1 MPASPIKRFM
11 LKVVLW
17 LPVCFAGWYYMKGV
31 IGVPTFFLVDWI
43 MAATLPEFIKDI
55 EFQGHLLNV
64 VLQFT
69 PPALPGVEAPPG
81 QIAELVFS
89 VNSLMYGYS
98 IPLYTALILATPD
111 EERAKWIHWSIGFVV
126 LVLAQTWG
134 VSFDIL
140 QTLLFKLDASLSSQL
155 GFSRLQRELAA
166 LGYQFGYLILPAVT
180 PLVLWIGFHQRFL
193 ALLAPGM
200 QAGFNNRNDG
210 GGK

>member
-1 MPASPIKRFM
+1 MPANPLRRFM
-11 LKVVLW
+11 LKVLLW
-17 LPVCFAGWYYMKGV
+17 LPVCFAAWYYMKGV

-43 MAATLPEFIKDI
+43 MASALPDFIRDI

-69 PPALPGVEAPPG
+69 PPSLPDVQLPEG
-81 QIAELVFS
+81 QVAELVFS
-89 VNSLMYGYS
+89 VNSLIYGYS

-111 EERAKWIHWSIGFVV
+111 EERAKWIHWIIGFII

-140 QTLLFKLDASLSSQL
+140 KTLLFKLDAGLSSQL
-155 GFSRLQRELAA
+155 GFSTFQKELVA

-180 PLVLWIGFHQRFL
+180 PLVLWIGFQQKFL
-193 ALLAPGM
+193 GELAPGM
-200 QAGFNNRNDG
+200 ADKF
-210 GGK
+210 GKP

>member
-1 MPASPIKRFM
+1 MPASLVKHFA

-17 LPVCFAGWYYMKGV
+17 LPICFAVWYYMKGV
-31 IGVPTFFLVDWI
+31 IGVPTFFLVDGI
-43 MAATLPEFIKDI
+43 MTTWLPDAIKDI

-69 PPALPGVEAPPG
+69 PPSLPDVDIPKG
-81 QIAELVFS
+81 QVAELVFS

-111 EERAKWIHWSIGFVV
+111 EERAKWIHWLIGFII

-140 QTLLFKLDASLSSQL
+140 KTLLFRLDPGLSSQL
-155 GFSRLQRELAA
+155 GFSTLQKELVA

-180 PLVLWIGFHQRFL
+180 PLVLWIGFHQKFL
-193 ALLAPGM
+193 SQLVPGM
-200 QAGFNNRNDG
+200 QDRFRR
-210 GGK
+210 